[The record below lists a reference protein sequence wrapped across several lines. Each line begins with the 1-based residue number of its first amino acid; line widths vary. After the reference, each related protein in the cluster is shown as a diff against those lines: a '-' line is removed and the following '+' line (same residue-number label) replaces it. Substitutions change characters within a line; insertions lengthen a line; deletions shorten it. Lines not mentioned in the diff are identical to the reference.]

1 MVFGSYALPEPKESS
16 LELGINHV
24 SFSYNP
30 ESEILNQIDFSIKKG
45 ELIGIVGS
53 NGMGKSTLVKL
64 LLHMYDPTNGVVEF
78 RGIDIKELRKD
89 DYLSKFDTVF
99 QEHNSYAFTLADNIA
114 FISDLSDYQINKM
127 KEIFHSLGIDDDV

>member
-1 MVFGSYALPEPKESS
+1 
-16 LELGINHV
+16 
-24 SFSYNP
+24 
-30 ESEILNQIDFSIKKG
+30 
-45 ELIGIVGS
+45 
-53 NGMGKSTLVKL
+53 MGKSTLVKL

-114 FISDLSDYQINKM
+114 FISDLSDYQINK
-127 KEIFHSLGIDDDV
+127 